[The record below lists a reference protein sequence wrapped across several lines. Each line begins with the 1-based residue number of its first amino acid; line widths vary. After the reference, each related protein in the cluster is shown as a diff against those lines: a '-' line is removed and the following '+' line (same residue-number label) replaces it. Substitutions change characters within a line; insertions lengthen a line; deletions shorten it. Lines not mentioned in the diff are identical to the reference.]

1 MSKFREYLN
10 SDTLDNNGQYM
21 LTVGTSLG
29 TWMLVFFHLFPIFV
43 AGGKNLIVKPPTGSG
58 MTDIFLYY
66 ILNAIIATVVVKWQN
81 QQLAK
86 KAIRFRKRYALIISF
101 IFTIFVLLRI
111 TSSFFSQACN
121 CSIHDLI
128 VKKHGRYN
136 LSFHANRFAG
146 V

>member
-43 AGGKNLIVKPPTGSG
+43 AGGKNLIGKPPTGSG

-111 TSSFFSQACN
+111 TSSFFSQA
-121 CSIHDLI
+121 
-128 VKKHGRYN
+128 
-136 LSFHANRFAG
+136 
-146 V
+146 